1 MNDLYAN
8 ELSLLA
14 NLFVPSVK
22 LLDKKRVKSKIIK
35 KFDKA
40 NTPYQRLIESGCLT
54 DEQIK
59 ALEIKRKELAPFE
72 LNNSIQ
78 TKIKKVFR
86 LVNQQSRQKRKAI

>member
-14 NLFVPSVK
+14 NFFIPSVK

-40 NTPYQRLIESGCLT
+40 KTPYQRLIESGCLT

-59 ALEIKRKELAPFE
+59 ALEIKRKELDPFE
-72 LNNSIQ
+72 LNNNIQ
-78 TKIKKVFR
+78 TKLKKIFR